1 MLALLSAPPKI
12 DATFF
17 SDDHSYWYTVEKQSE
32 NIFGPIAAPR
42 ESHAAKK
49 TFRLTVPLIAKT
61 LDLKRKGIYLLQVT
75 TFFVM
80 LGMGISLAR
89 RITSESKVSSLFM
102 ASMIPLYTILSSYH
116 EATGHLDAFAYSF
129 LFGAMYFRHP
139 LQVFFACFLA
149 SWCDERAFLA
159 TSFIFM
165 WWFLQDENANRLR
178 VPSFSAYPDSRA
190 VAVCLSGLSYIALRF
205 LLTFYTP
212 LSLEMGR
219 ADLLLV
225 KEYTSFVPL
234 LTYSTF
240 GALWAVIL
248 TAGLLLIR
256 QNRPLLLLFLI
267 IPFLLQAIVAC
278 MVWDFTRS
286 LSFAFPL
293 LFLSLFIVKDYFN
306 TETIKIGLCVIFLLS
321 LISPVIFFDSQITNV
336 HSIWHIGF
344 DKLIKVVT
352 K

>member
-1 MLALLSAPPKI
+1 
-12 DATFF
+12 
-17 SDDHSYWYTVEKQSE
+17 
-32 NIFGPIAAPR
+32 
-42 ESHAAKK
+42 
-49 TFRLTVPLIAKT
+49 
-61 LDLKRKGIYLLQVT
+61 
-75 TFFVM
+75 
-80 LGMGISLAR
+80 
-89 RITSESKVSSLFM
+89 
-102 ASMIPLYTILSSYH
+102 
-116 EATGHLDAFAYSF
+116 
-129 LFGAMYFRHP
+129 
-139 LQVFFACFLA
+139 
-149 SWCDERAFLA
+149 
-159 TSFIFM
+159 M